1 MGLDGWFTSFKLR
14 SAGWP
19 QLEAVALLLVLGVL
33 SARAVPGVR
42 WVAALTGVVATAAAF
57 SAATAADWFVDH
69 LGYRTVLATGGR
81 LLFAATVVVV
91 AWAVAAVLLQ
101 YSDGLLPGPGIRSVR
116 RGVVRAVPVGGGN
129 WLGVALFGGTLTMV
143 GDFVGGP
150 DRIPDSVFELFVKTL
165 MVKFVVWAVVVT
177 AVSRPAGL
185 RARDAV
191 FLGGAGL
198 VRLPA
203 VPAAFD
209 PPGRLLS
216 PTCGGGERD
225 CARRRSH
232 RGLLG
237 DTPNPAEHAGGAGRL
252 SGLTRRATT

>member
-33 SARAVPGVR
+33 SARTVPGVR
-42 WVAALTGVVATAAAF
+42 WVAALTGVAATAAAF

-69 LGYRTVLATGGR
+69 LWYRTVLATGGR

-91 AWAVAAVLLQ
+91 AWAVAALLLR
-101 YSDGLLPGPGIRSVR
+101 YSDGLLPGPAIRSVR
-116 RGVVRAVPVGGGN
+116 RGAVRAVPVGAAT

-143 GDFVGGP
+143 GYFLGGP
-150 DRIPDSVFELFVKTL
+150 DRIPGSVFELFVKTL
-165 MVKFVVWAVVVT
+165 VVRFVVWALVVT

-185 RARDAV
+185 RARDAA

-198 VRLPA
+198 VAYPLYLLPSILQGVSYPRLVVVVSA
-203 VPAAFD
+203 IALAA
-209 PPGRLLS
+209 
-216 PTCGGGERD
+216 
-225 CARRRSH
+225 
-232 RGLLG
+232 
-237 DTPNPAEHAGGAGRL
+237 
-252 SGLTRRATT
+252 GLTVGFWTTRPTQPNTLEEPVASVG